1 MRSNLKARLIDSHCH
16 LDFPQ
21 FEGDLAAVIAQA
33 QDKGV
38 EKFVV
43 PACGTF
49 NWQKVVAISKQYD
62 AVYYA
67 LGLYPYFMDK
77 HSESDI
83 QLLDAQLAERS
94 DKCVAV
100 GECGLDFFVEQQV
113 KGQQQ
118 QIELLAMQLMLAN
131 KHHLP
136 VIIHCRKAQ
145 QTMVKLLKQ
154 ANLTT
159 GGVIHGFSGSYQE
172 AMDYIKLGYYIG
184 VGSTITYLRAK
195 KTRQT
200 ISKLPLRY
208 LVLETDAPDM
218 PLNGYQGQKNRPE
231 RVAEV
236 LNELI
241 LLRSE
246 SEQTVAEQ
254 VFENSKT
261 VFTNCE

>member
-21 FEGDLAAVIAQA
+21 FEDDLAAVIAQA

-67 LGLYPYFMDK
+67 LGLHPYFMDK

-100 GECGLDFFVEQQV
+100 GECGLDF
-113 KGQQQ
+113 
-118 QIELLAMQLMLAN
+118 LL
-131 KHHLP
+131 
-136 VIIHCRKAQ
+136 
-145 QTMVKLLKQ
+145 
-154 ANLTT
+154 
-159 GGVIHGFSGSYQE
+159 
-172 AMDYIKLGYYIG
+172 
-184 VGSTITYLRAK
+184 
-195 KTRQT
+195 
-200 ISKLPLRY
+200 
-208 LVLETDAPDM
+208 
-218 PLNGYQGQKNRPE
+218 
-231 RVAEV
+231 
-236 LNELI
+236 
-241 LLRSE
+241 
-246 SEQTVAEQ
+246 
-254 VFENSKT
+254 NSR
-261 VFTNCE
+261 